1 MINWEKEGKATSVVA
16 FLFTGLPLLL
26 GLWMI
31 FVMHTIPQSPVFFI
45 ILLFLLLLVCI
56 SLLIYSK
63 LPNILSGN
71 YLTFGLKH
79 IVNERRKY
87 YKASYVLL
95 AISIVLTIS
104 LKVAADLEYYFL
116 VNQ

>member
-1 MINWEKEGKATSVVA
+1 MINWKKEGIANSVVA
-16 FLFTGLPLLL
+16 LLIIGPMFLMV
-26 GLWMI
+26 MI
-31 FVMHTIPQSPVFFI
+31 INLADIVSKSPTFYT
-45 ILLFLLLLVCI
+45 ILLYTLCFLCI

-87 YKASYVLL
+87 YKASYVLGGINILLALSIML
-95 AISIVLTIS
+95 AIEFYRL
-104 LKVAADLEYYFL
+104 
-116 VNQ
+116 

>member
-45 ILLFLLLLVCI
+45 ILLLLVCI

-87 YKASYVLL
+87 YKASYVLGGINILL
-95 AISIVLTIS
+95 AFSIVPAIEFNRL
-104 LKVAADLEYYFL
+104 
-116 VNQ
+116 

>member
-45 ILLFLLLLVCI
+45 ILLLLVCI

-71 YLTFGLKH
+71 YFAFGLKH
-79 IVNERRKY
+79 VVNERRKY
-87 YKASYVLL
+87 YKASYVLGGINILLALSIML
-95 AISIVLTIS
+95 AIEFNRL
-104 LKVAADLEYYFL
+104 
-116 VNQ
+116 

>member
-45 ILLFLLLLVCI
+45 ILLLLVCI

-63 LPNILSGN
+63 LPNILSG
-71 YLTFGLKH
+71 
-79 IVNERRKY
+79 KY
-87 YKASYVLL
+87 
-95 AISIVLTIS
+95 
-104 LKVAADLEYYFL
+104 
-116 VNQ
+116 

>member
-31 FVMHTIPQSPVFFI
+31 FVMHTIPQSPTFYT
-45 ILLFLLLLVCI
+45 ILLYTLCFLCI

-71 YLTFGLKH
+71 YFTFGLKH
-79 IVNERRKY
+79 VVNERRKY
-87 YKASYVLL
+87 YKASYVLGGINILL
-95 AISIVLTIS
+95 ALSIMLTIEFNS
-104 LKVAADLEYYFL
+104 M
-116 VNQ
+116 

>member
-31 FVMHTIPQSPVFFI
+31 FVMHKIPQSPVFFI

-71 YLTFGLKH
+71 YFTFGLKH
-79 IVNERRKY
+79 VVNERRKY
-87 YKASYVLL
+87 YKASYVLGGINILL
-95 AISIVLTIS
+95 ALSIMLTIEFNS
-104 LKVAADLEYYFL
+104 M
-116 VNQ
+116 

>member
-1 MINWEKEGKATSVVA
+1 MINWKKEGKATSVVA

-45 ILLFLLLLVCI
+45 ILLLLVCI

-71 YLTFGLKH
+71 YFAFGLKH
-79 IVNERRKY
+79 VVNERRKY
-87 YKASYVLL
+87 YKASYVLGGINILL
-95 AISIVLTIS
+95 ALSIMLTIEFNS
-104 LKVAADLEYYFL
+104 M
-116 VNQ
+116 

>member
-71 YLTFGLKH
+71 YITFGSKN
-79 IVNERRKY
+79 VVSERKIY
-87 YKASYVLL
+87 YKASYVFLGISIL
-95 AISIVLTIS
+95 PAFSIVLA
-104 LKVAADLEYYFL
+104 LKFNRL
-116 VNQ
+116 

>member
-71 YLTFGLKH
+71 YFIFGLKH
-79 IVNERRKY
+79 VVNERRKY
-87 YKASYVLL
+87 YKASYVLGGINILL
-95 AISIVLTIS
+95 ALSIMLTIEFNR
-104 LKVAADLEYYFL
+104 L
-116 VNQ
+116 

>member
-1 MINWEKEGKATSVVA
+1 MINWKKEGKATSVVA

-71 YLTFGLKH
+71 YFTFGLKH
-79 IVNERRKY
+79 IVNERKKY
-87 YKASYVLL
+87 YKASYVLGGINILLALSIML
-95 AISIVLTIS
+95 AIEFNSM
-104 LKVAADLEYYFL
+104 
-116 VNQ
+116 

>member
-1 MINWEKEGKATSVVA
+1 MNNWKKEGKATSVVA

-26 GLWMI
+26 GLWLV

-45 ILLFLLLLVCI
+45 ILLFILLFLCI

-63 LPNILSGN
+63 VPNILSSN
-71 YLTFGLKH
+71 YFSFGLKH

-95 AISIVLTIS
+95 AISIALTIS
-104 LKVAADLEYYFL
+104 IIVAVASQYHFL

>member
-1 MINWEKEGKATSVVA
+1 MINWKKEGKATSVVA

-45 ILLFLLLLVCI
+45 ILLLLVCI

-71 YLTFGLKH
+71 YFAFGLKH
-79 IVNERRKY
+79 VVNERRKY
-87 YKASYVLL
+87 YKASYVLGGINILL
-95 AISIVLTIS
+95 ALSIMLTIEFNR
-104 LKVAADLEYYFL
+104 L
-116 VNQ
+116 

>member
-1 MINWEKEGKATSVVA
+1 MINWEKEGKTTSVVA

-71 YLTFGLKH
+71 YFTFGLKH
-79 IVNERRKY
+79 IVNERKKY
-87 YKASYVLL
+87 YKASYVLGGINILLALSIML
-95 AISIVLTIS
+95 AIEFNSM
-104 LKVAADLEYYFL
+104 
-116 VNQ
+116 